1 MDTLLFKPKQTNKRL
16 PAQPSTVSYGQEV
29 YLTIKP
35 SQKAYWHTWVGFY
48 DTSIGGQVTRL
59 HRWSASQ
66 PDQAQVT
73 QNHRFL
79 RLDIYQLS
87 NKSFIV
93 TALAYWH
100 IAKNTPKN
108 GYLDQIQSQI
118 L

>member
-1 MDTLLFKPKQTNKRL
+1 M
-16 PAQPSTVSYGQEV
+16 
-29 YLTIKP
+29 
-35 SQKAYWHTWVGFY
+35 GFY

-79 RLDIYQLS
+79 RLDIYQLL